1 MPLSQP
7 RAHLVRVFSAT
18 AHLLAMLAA
27 LQAHADCAAGDG
39 VLTTP
44 GVCTTP
50 QILIGATGTIVS
62 GATLSTGLNRTAY
75 SVSSNNAMVTNSGV
89 VTSQGQQ
96 AVLVNGT
103 FAGPTP
109 TVVNLTNNGSIR
121 APSGNG
127 IFIAGG
133 TVNIVNQGNISGLLN
148 APARVGPAIPVSG
161 AIVFNPAT
169 SGGTITQKGGTID
182 GGIFVS
188 GFDTVLNVTG
198 GSING
203 PIADRTPASGAAG
216 SSQGRGGAINFDL
229 GSGSFSSN
237 GEISVGVVNVR
248 SGTLVLGND
257 VYVSGGMN
265 GVGLTNSARLQINGI
280 RTVTGDFVQNAG
292 GSLVMQVSPTMSSQL
307 NIARLPFFGGGTAK
321 LAGTLVLAYEP
332 GIYNAR
338 NYTLLSAANGVSGAF
353 STISGTVPTAGLT
366 QSVSVGAQTVDLV
379 LGTATGTAAPAP
391 SEPVV
396 VAPTNDTVFSA
407 VTTTAILN
415 AQSANR
421 MLLDRWG
428 AAPPGAAEAP
438 AVTSLAFMAQPQ
450 AASMGSLAA
459 VDVLGAVLPET
470 MARYGG
476 WFWGA
481 GNFASLNGSATAPG
495 FTAGSGGFLA
505 GIDQP
510 AGDEAWLGAAA
521 GYSHTGVSE
530 HSTSNG
536 DMDTG
541 RLALYGGSRAGPAVL
556 SATLGYAYDRI
567 STARLPSGMGTAQ
580 EAHDGQEVTAAAQAG
595 LPLDLGGLSMMP
607 RAGIQFVNLFEGNF
621 TESGADGFNLAN
633 AGRNTDSLQPYV
645 AFSARRSFT
654 GDESTAVTPELRLGY
669 TREALSNNRLLT
681 VATVGG
687 VDFPVQGV
695 RPSKNML
702 TAGVELTMQA
712 GTNLYLYADYDA
724 VVPTGNTAYQVVS
737 DGLRIR
743 F

>member
-1 MPLSQP
+1 
-7 RAHLVRVFSAT
+7 
-18 AHLLAMLAA
+18 MLAG
-27 LQAHADCAAGDG
+27 LEAHADCAAGDG

-50 QILIGATGTIVS
+50 QILTGATGTIVS
-62 GATLSTGLNRTAY
+62 SATLSTGLNTTAY
-75 SVSSNNAMVTNSGV
+75 SVSSSNAMVTNSGV

-121 APSGNG
+121 APSGNR
-127 IFIAGG
+127 IFLAVG
-133 TVNIVNQGNISGLLN
+133 TMNIVNQGNISGLLN

-169 SGGTITQKGGTID
+169 SGGTID
-182 GGIFVS
+182 GGIFLS

-198 GSING
+198 GSISG

-216 SSQGRGGAINFDL
+216 SSQGRFGVVNFDL
-229 GSGSFSSN
+229 GAGSFTTN
-237 GEISVGVVNVR
+237 GGISVGAVNVR
-248 SGTLVLGND
+248 SGTLVLQND
-257 VYVSGGMN
+257 VYVSGTPSG
-265 GVGLTNSARLQINGI
+265 GVFNPGLTNNARLQINGV
-280 RTVTGDFVQNAG
+280 RTVTGSFVQNAG
-292 GSLVMQVSPTMSSQL
+292 SSLAMHVSPTLLSQL
-307 NIARLPFFGGGTAK
+307 NIARLPFFGGGTAT
-321 LAGTLVLAYEP
+321 LAGTLVLVYEP
-332 GIYNAR
+332 GVYSAR
-338 NYTLLSAANGVSGAF
+338 NYTLLSATDGIRGSF

-379 LGTATGTAAPAP
+379 LGTATGTAAPTP

-396 VAPTNDTVFSA
+396 VALTNDTVFSA
-407 VTTTAILN
+407 VTTTAIFN
-415 AQSANR
+415 TQSANR

-459 VDVLGAVLPET
+459 VDVLCAVLPET

-481 GNFASLNGSATAPG
+481 GNLASLNGSAAAPG

-510 AGDEAWLGAAA
+510 TGDEAWLGAAA

-536 DMDTG
+536 HMDTG

-556 SATLGYAYDRI
+556 SATLGYAYERI
-567 STARLPSGMGTAQ
+567 STARLLSGMGTAQ

-595 LPLDLGGLSMMP
+595 LPLDLGGPSMTP

-621 TESGADGFNLAN
+621 TESEPTASTSPMPDATPTACSPMSPSPPGGASRAMKARQSL
-633 AGRNTDSLQPYV
+633 RNCGWDIH
-645 AFSARRSFT
+645 ARR
-654 GDESTAVTPELRLGY
+654 
-669 TREALSNNRLLT
+669 
-681 VATVGG
+681 
-687 VDFPVQGV
+687 
-695 RPSKNML
+695 
-702 TAGVELTMQA
+702 
-712 GTNLYLYADYDA
+712 
-724 VVPTGNTAYQVVS
+724 
-737 DGLRIR
+737 
-743 F
+743 